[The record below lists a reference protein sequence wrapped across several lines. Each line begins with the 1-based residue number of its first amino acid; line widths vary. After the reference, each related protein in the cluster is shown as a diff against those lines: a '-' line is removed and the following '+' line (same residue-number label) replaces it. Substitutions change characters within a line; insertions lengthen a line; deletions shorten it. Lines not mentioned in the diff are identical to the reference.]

1 LQQVI
6 DRAFENNY
14 HRDCHKNDEHL
25 LASM

>member
-1 LQQVI
+1 LKQVI

-14 HRDCHKNDEHL
+14 YRDCHKNDEHL